1 MEQTENWARV
11 TFYRGKEKLRKEI
24 VACDIKVDG
33 NKLTVSASMID
44 SMAAIS
50 SMNFKEVNGE
60 IDIEIRVVKSSI
72 FYNGTVKKSYIA
84 SKKIKS
90 VRQNTRIFWV
100 DGENISS
107 LTSEVYNSKHDYIGD
122 TVENLLTAETL
133 GISAGLGS
141 FKNELKTDKEPYE
154 WILLMENEIHKES
167 ENYKIERMKNYA
179 YVLLGTIYNL
189 DTVTYKYKVDGKEH
203 ELSITK
209 DKATQYAGF
218 DIKDCYD
225 NAACLQK
232 LMDKI
237 GFDS

>member
-1 MEQTENWARV
+1 
-11 TFYRGKEKLRKEI
+11 
-24 VACDIKVDG
+24 
-33 NKLTVSASMID
+33 
-44 SMAAIS
+44 
-50 SMNFKEVNGE
+50 
-60 IDIEIRVVKSSI
+60 
-72 FYNGTVKKSYIA
+72 
-84 SKKIKS
+84 
-90 VRQNTRIFWV
+90 
-100 DGENISS
+100 
-107 LTSEVYNSKHDYIGD
+107 
-122 TVENLLTAETL
+122 
-133 GISAGLGS
+133 
-141 FKNELKTDKEPYE
+141 
-154 WILLMENEIHKES
+154 MENEIHKES